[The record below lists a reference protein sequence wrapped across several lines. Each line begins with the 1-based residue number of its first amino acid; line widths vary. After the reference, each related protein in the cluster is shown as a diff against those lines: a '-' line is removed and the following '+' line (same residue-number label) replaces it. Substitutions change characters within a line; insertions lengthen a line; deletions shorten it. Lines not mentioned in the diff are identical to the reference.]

1 MLLLKKMLVIDLKP
15 STLNPTKLIPRAS
28 SSITLQNGARLRE
41 LSKISSEN
49 KRLNSRLVNTSSVYS
64 ATKWAEESKHKEYLR
79 DVICHNPHRPLRKE
93 LQQFLRNK
101 EMITRIL
108 KNREKRPKTTNLEFL
123 DKSSQPISERRPV
136 TTIA

>member
-1 MLLLKKMLVIDLKP
+1 MLVIDLKP
-15 STLNPTKLIPRAS
+15 STLNPTKLNPRS
-28 SSITLQNGARLRE
+28 SSSTTLQKGTRLRE
-41 LSKISSEN
+41 LSKISNEN

-64 ATKWAEESKHKEYLR
+64 ASKWAEESKHKQYLR

-123 DKSSQPISERRPV
+123 EKSSEPISEMRSV
-136 TTIA
+136 TTLI